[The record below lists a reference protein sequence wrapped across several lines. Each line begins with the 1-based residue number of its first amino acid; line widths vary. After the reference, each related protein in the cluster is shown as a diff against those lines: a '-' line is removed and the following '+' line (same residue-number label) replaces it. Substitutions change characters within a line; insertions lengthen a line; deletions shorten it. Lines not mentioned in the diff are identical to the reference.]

1 MKEKTAW
8 WIACGF
14 LAGYLFAWGAISV
27 DRHLILE
34 SQKALQQEITNASLE
49 ANRLREELRLKE
61 IIEEAEFERQKAI
74 KWNREALE
82 QPQQPMQL
90 PPMGVRR

>member
-1 MKEKTAW
+1 MKERIAW
-8 WIACGF
+8 WIAVGF
-14 LAGYLFAWGAISV
+14 LIGYLFAWGTISI

-49 ANRLREELRLKE
+49 VNRLREELRLKE
-61 IIEEAEFERQKAI
+61 IIEEAEFEMQKAI

-82 QPQQPMQL
+82 QPQQPVQL
-90 PPMGVRR
+90 PPMGVRK